1 MKTSETLGQFA
12 EAMAKVQAELRPA
25 QMNAKNPFLKNKYA
39 DLADVVE
46 ACQKLS
52 ASHGLATVQMPFS
65 CNDGVGIT
73 TRIIHTSG
81 EWVEG
86 EVIFPLFEEKG
97 ISMAQA
103 AGKLITYARRYA
115 LASAF
120 GVVADEDAD
129 GNDTRVEQKAAPQ
142 KKATGAATS
151 QYAYS
156 DGEIVAEAGRDI
168 FDKFKTAHNRIP
180 ASRDEMAAWYK
191 AQKDGQAPTPPPA
204 PEQGTAGDVDGVAPL
219 LDGVHYQALLAKTD
233 PSVGDVIAALNG
245 DNVTTPPIARGIIE
259 QLYATIKPTPAT
271 KLKPETAATMYEAVV
286 NHLGETVA

>member
-12 EAMAKVQAELRPA
+12 EAMAKVQAELKPA

-39 DLADVVE
+39 DLADVVA

-65 CNDGVGIT
+65 YDNGVGIT

-86 EVIFPLFEEKG
+86 EVTFPLYEEKG

-129 GNDTRVEQKAAPQ
+129 GTAPQPAQQSPQ
-142 KKATGAATS
+142 KK
-151 QYAYS
+151 Q
-156 DGEIVAEAGRDI
+156 
-168 FDKFKTAHNRIP
+168 
-180 ASRDEMAAWYK
+180 
-191 AQKDGQAPTPPPA
+191 AQPPPEQKQGA
-204 PEQGTAGDVDGVAPL
+204 GLDTQTPLTIYPATLKHLNTVGRGLYGDGWDAKRPELVK
-219 LDGVHYQALLAKTD
+219 AKTKGRTASSKELEEED
-233 PSVGDVIAALNG
+233 ATALIVGIAKKLEEQSAQEYPEA
-245 DNVTTPPIARGIIE
+245 TPAE
-259 QLYATIKPTPAT
+259 LFDTPAT
-271 KLKPETAATMYEAVV
+271 GKGNNYTE
-286 NHLGETVA
+286 